1 MLDVRRLAI
10 LRAIRDHGSLSAAA
24 RSLYLSTSA
33 VSQHMNALEREAG
46 LPLLLRSPGSGGRLT
61 AAGEILAVHAE
72 VLLSRLEEAGAEMAA
87 LAAQRAGRLR
97 VSAFAGIADTLL
109 PAALDRFRTGF
120 PGIDVDTR
128 VTDPAGAL
136 ARLRTDE
143 TDLALLT
150 EVPGEGGGLD
160 GVVTTP
166 VYSETFVLLVPE
178 RHRWRHRPSVR
189 LDELAGERWILG
201 APTGPTPEERI
212 LRRACRDAGFVPTV
226 VFRTDVPDA
235 VRDLVAAGA
244 GVALVPELTTGHRD
258 GSASGA
264 TGASGASVAAVPLA
278 GRAPVRDVVV
288 ATARGVRKRP
298 PAVEGM
304 LRALRQ
310 AAAEHAR
317 DRTLT
322 AAAG

>member
-46 LPLLLRSPGSGGRLT
+46 LPLLLRAPGSGGRLT

-72 VLLSRLEEAGAEMAA
+72 ALLSRLAEAGAEMAA

-97 VSAFAGIADTLL
+97 VATFAGPADTLL
-109 PAALDRFRTGF
+109 PAALDRLRAGF
-120 PGIDVDTR
+120 PGVDVDVR
-128 VTDPAGAL
+128 VTGADDAV
-136 ARLRTDE
+136 ARLRADE

-150 EVPGEGGGLD
+150 GVPGAGGGED
-160 GVVTTP
+160 GVVSTP
-166 VYSETFVLLVPE
+166 VYAERFVLLVPD
-178 RHRWRHRPSVR
+178 RHRWRHRPAVR

-201 APTGPTPEERI
+201 APSGPTPEERI
-212 LRRACRDAGFVPTV
+212 VRRACREAGFVPAV
-226 VFRTDVPDA
+226 AHRADAPDA
-235 VRDLVAAGA
+235 VRELVAAGT
-244 GVALVPELTTGHRD
+244 GIALVPELTTGGRAARR
-258 GSASGA
+258 GGA
-264 TGASGASVAAVPLA
+264 VAVVPVA
-278 GRAPVRDVVV
+278 GRAPVRDVLV
-288 ATARGVRKRP
+288 ATARGVRNRP
-298 PAVEGM
+298 PAVDGL
-304 LRALRQ
+304 LRALRE
-310 AAAEHAR
+310 AAAAHAL